1 MATPAR
7 DTLLAGHLETVWTQ
21 VAPWLPGFSVEA
33 LAEIDSSNAELMRR
47 ARAGQTDACLLV
59 AEHQTAGRGRMG
71 KRWVGEPGDALTFS
85 LGLPLAPQDWSGL
98 SLAVGLALA
107 QALHPRVRLKWPND
121 LWLDG
126 RKLGGILVETANL
139 SAPTAARWVVVGV
152 GINLRLPSALPPAQA
167 ADAAPPVPP
176 AAVAEWWPQARVG
189 QVLEAVAAPLAQA
202 LLRFEREGFA
212 SLAAAF
218 AERDAL
224 RGLRV
229 NISNGQ
235 TGLADGVDA
244 SGALRLVTDTG
255 PLVLTQHEV
264 SVRPC

>member
-1 MATPAR
+1 
-7 DTLLAGHLETVWTQ
+7 
-21 VAPWLPGFSVEA
+21 
-33 LAEIDSSNAELMRR
+33 
-47 ARAGQTDACLLV
+47 
-59 AEHQTAGRGRMG
+59 
-71 KRWVGEPGDALTFS
+71 
-85 LGLPLAPQDWSGL
+85 
-98 SLAVGLALA
+98 
-107 QALHPRVRLKWPND
+107 
-121 LWLDG
+121 
-126 RKLGGILVETANL
+126 
-139 SAPTAARWVVVGV
+139 
-152 GINLRLPSALPPAQA
+152 
-167 ADAAPPVPP
+167 VPP

-189 QVLEAVAAPLAQA
+189 EVLEAVAAPLAQA

-212 SLAAAF
+212 PLAAAF

>member
-1 MATPAR
+1 MATVR
-7 DTLLAGHLETVWTQ
+7 DPLLAGHLETVWTQ
-21 VAPWLPGFSVEA
+21 VAPWLPGFTVEA
-33 LAEIDSSNAELMRR
+33 LPEIDSSNAELMRR
-47 ARAGQTDACLLV
+47 ARTGQADACLLV

-71 KRWVGEPGDALTFS
+71 KRWVGAPGDALTFS
-85 LGLPLAPQDWSGL
+85 IGLPLAPHDWSGL

-107 QALHPRVRLKWPND
+107 QALHSRVRLKWPND

-126 RKLGGILVETANL
+126 RKLGGILVETASL
-139 SAPTAARWVVVGV
+139 PTPDERRWVVVGV
-152 GINLRLPSALPPAQA
+152 GINLRLPAELPSAPD
-167 ADAAPPVPP
+167 ADAPAPVPP

-189 QVLEAVAAPLAQA
+189 QVLEAVAAPLVQA
-202 LLRFEREGFA
+202 LLRFERQGFA
-212 SLAAAF
+212 PLADAF

-235 TGLADGVDA
+235 TGQADGVDA
-244 SGALRLVTDTG
+244 SGALRVLTETG
-255 PLVLTQHEV
+255 PLVLTHHEV